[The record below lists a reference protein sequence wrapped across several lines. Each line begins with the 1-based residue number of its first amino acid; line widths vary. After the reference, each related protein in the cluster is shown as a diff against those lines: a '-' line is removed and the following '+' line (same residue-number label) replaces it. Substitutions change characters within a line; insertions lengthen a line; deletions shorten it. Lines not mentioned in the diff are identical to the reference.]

1 MDDQAHINMYRKDAA
16 TFRSLLDSLF
26 HNCPMNAAGLLEPN
40 DHAKKVWRALSEH
53 TYRGGKIK
61 VKEDR
66 DFLQAMDAVPRLN
79 TE

>member
-1 MDDQAHINMYRKDAA
+1 MEDQAHVNMYRKDAA
-16 TFRSLLDSLF
+16 TFRDLLDRLF

-40 DHAKKVWRALSEH
+40 DHAKAVWRALSEH

-66 DFLQAMDAVPRLN
+66 EFLKAGGFAPIIHG
-79 TE
+79 